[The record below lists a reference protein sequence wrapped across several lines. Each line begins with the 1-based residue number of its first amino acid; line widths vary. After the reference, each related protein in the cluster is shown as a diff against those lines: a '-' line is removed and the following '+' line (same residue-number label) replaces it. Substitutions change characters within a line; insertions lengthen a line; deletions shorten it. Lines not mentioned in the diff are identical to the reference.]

1 MVQMLQLKSR
11 EEWLEKRTSF
21 IGGSD
26 ASAIVGLNPYMT
38 NVDLWEIKTGRRK
51 QRDISNVSVVKY
63 GTDAEKYLRELFKL
77 DFPQYKVF
85 YEEHNIWLN
94 DKYPFAHA
102 SLDGW
107 ITVLDDE
114 EGVQGK
120 KGVFE
125 CKTTEILQS
134 MQKEKWRN
142 KLPDNYY
149 IQVLH
154 YLMVTE
160 FDFAVL
166 KAQLKYNYA
175 GDISLSTKHYFI
187 DREEVKEDIEYLA
200 DAEAKFAEYI
210 KTDKRP
216 PLVLPDNI

>member
-1 MVQMLQLKSR
+1 MVQMLKLKSR
-11 EEWLEKRTSF
+11 EEWLEKRTSY

-38 NVDLWEIKTGRRK
+38 NVDLWEIKTGRRQ
-51 QRDISNVSVVKY
+51 QRDISNVDVVKY
-63 GTDAEKYLRELFKL
+63 GTEAEKYLRELFKL
-77 DFPQYKVF
+77 DYPQYKVD

-107 ITVLDDE
+107 ITDTE
-114 EGVQGK
+114 SFF

-142 KLPDNYY
+142 KIPDNYY

-175 GDISLSTKHYFI
+175 GEISLSTKHYFI
-187 DREEVKEDIEYLA
+187 NRKEVKEDIEYLA

-216 PLVLPDNI
+216 PLVLPDNF